1 VKSISIQHLGKD
13 FLRPGRSGK
22 SVEDRFVA
30 LDDVSFDA
38 EPGDI
43 VGILGRNGA
52 GKSTLLKILARILRP
67 TRGRVEL
74 TGRLGS
80 LLELGAAFHPDLSGR
95 ENIFLNAA
103 VLGMG
108 RSEIMGKFDTIAE
121 FAGFPDRLDE
131 PVKHYSSGMY
141 MRLAFAVAAHVDPE
155 ILLMDEVLAV
165 GDVDFQRKSMDRLA
179 QVGRNGQTVVFV
191 SHNVHAVL
199 RLCNRAVLLDQG
211 RVLAKGDTRDVVSTY
226 LSLFGTSEG
235 ERYFG
240 DPQGRPG
247 DGVVRLS
254 RIRVVSRNG
263 DVLSTLELKEA
274 FGIEMEFDVLAPGMT
289 LFPSLT
295 VNNEWGPLCWTT
307 DTAAEGHGAVRECGS
322 YRTTAWFPENFLSN
336 GRMTITAAML
346 SFAPYTVHF
355 DERDIVSFQAIE
367 SHGGSRGLYPGHVD
381 GGIRPLLRWVVERQP

>member
-1 VKSISIQHLGKD
+1 MKSISIQHLGKD
-13 FLRPGRSGK
+13 FVRAGRTGK
-22 SVEDRFVA
+22 NADDRFVA

-67 TRGRVEL
+67 TRGRIEL
-74 TGRLGS
+74 VGRIGS

-108 RSEIMGKFDTIAE
+108 RSEILSKFDTIAE
-121 FAGFPDRLDE
+121 FAGFPDRLDQ

-165 GDVDFQRKSMDRLA
+165 GDVDFQRKSMDRLE
-179 QVGRNGQTVVFV
+179 QVGRNGQTVVL
-191 SHNVHAVL
+191 HNVHAVL
-199 RLCNRAVLLDQG
+199 RLCNRTVLLDEG
-211 RVLAKGDTRDVVSTY
+211 RVLAAGDTREVVSTY

-235 ERYFG
+235 ERYYA
-240 DPQGRPG
+240 DADARPG

-254 RIRVVSRNG
+254 RIRVVSSG
-263 DVLSTLELKEA
+263 GEVVSTLELKEP
-274 FGIEMEFDVLAPGMT
+274 FGIEMEFEVLAPGMT

-295 VNNEWGPLCWTT
+295 VNNEWGPICWTT
-307 DTAAEGHGAVRECGS
+307 DTASEGHGAVRECGA
-322 YRTTAWFPENFLSN
+322 YRTIVWFPGNFLSA

-346 SFAPYTVHF
+346 SFAPHTVHF
-355 DERDIVSFQAIE
+355 EERDIVSFQAIE
-367 SHGGSRGLYPGHVD
+367 SHGGSRGLYPGHID
-381 GGIRPLLRWVVERQP
+381 GGVRPLLSWQIERQR